1 VPIFGYGALAS
12 IIGKDS
18 QPTDSFGAFVVR
30 LLFIGDIVGKPG
42 RQIVVDGMRTIRKVH
57 RLDLVVANGENS
69 AGGSGITPEI
79 YRELLRAGVDGI
91 TLGDH
96 IYRRSEILTVL
107 AEQPNI
113 VKPANYPADA
123 PGKDHMLLTAAD
135 GTRVAVVSLLGRVF
149 MKPVDCPWNA
159 IDRVLGELPAD
170 VRVILVD
177 VHAEATSDKQLLGRH
192 LDGKVSAVLGT
203 HTHVATADEQI
214 FPGGTA
220 FQCDVG
226 MTGPHEGILG
236 REITPVLATTR
247 TFRHN
252 HFEVAQRDV
261 RMCGT
266 IVDVDPAT
274 GKATAIERLVVRTED
289 VAAMKAAS

>member
-1 VPIFGYGALAS
+1 M
-12 IIGKDS
+12 
-18 QPTDSFGAFVVR
+18 R
-30 LLFIGDIVGKPG
+30 LLLIGDIVGKPG
-42 RQIVVDGMRTIRKVH
+42 RQIVVDALRAVRKAQ
-57 RLDLVVANGENS
+57 RLDLVIANGENA

-96 IYRRSEILTVL
+96 IYRRNEILPVL

-123 PGKDHMLLTAAD
+123 PGRDHMLLTAAD
-135 GTRVAVVSLLGRVF
+135 GTKVAVISLLGRVF

-159 IDRVLGELPAD
+159 VDKVLAQLPPE
-170 VRVILVD
+170 VKVILVD
-177 VHAEATSDKQLLGRH
+177 VHAEATSDKQLIGRH

-226 MTGPHEGILG
+226 MTGPHESILG

-252 HFEVAQRDV
+252 HFEVAHGDV
-261 RMCGT
+261 RLCGT
-266 IVDVDPAT
+266 IVEIDPAT
-274 GKATAIERLVVRTED
+274 GKASAIERLVVRAD
-289 VAAMKAAS
+289 QVAALKAGG